1 MDKLNKTFVYEPEE
15 FNFIYRQ
22 FSVESI
28 IRLFNQNKLI
38 LNECKWSTRK
48 CSLFIESILTRIP
61 LDFFYVD
68 HTSEQYKIISGS
80 NRLSAI
86 KLIVLESYKLE
97 GLEFLTELN
106 GLTFQQLSRKYQ
118 RRILETNLH
127 FHLIEPGTPP
137 DIVDNIS
144 RRIQSH

>member
-86 KLIVLESYKLE
+86 KLIVLDSYKLE
-97 GLEFLTELN
+97 GLDFLTELN
-106 GLTFQQLSRKYQ
+106 NLNFQQLSKRYQ
-118 RRILETNLH
+118 QRILETNLH

>member
-1 MDKLNKTFVYEPEE
+1 MEKTFIYEPEE
-15 FNFIYRQ
+15 FNFSCRL
-22 FSVESI
+22 FCVESV
-28 IRLFNQNKLI
+28 IRLFNQKKLI
-38 LNECKWSTRK
+38 LDECKWSTRK

-127 FHLIEPGTPP
+127 LHLIEPGTPP
-137 DIVDNIS
+137 SIVDNIS
-144 RRIQSH
+144 RRIQSN

>member
-1 MDKLNKTFVYEPEE
+1 MEKTFIYEPEE
-15 FNFIYRQ
+15 FNFSYRQ
-22 FSVESI
+22 FCVESV
-28 IRLFNQNKLI
+28 IRLFNQKKLI
-38 LNECKWSTRK
+38 LDECKWSTRK
-48 CSLFIESILTRIP
+48 CSLFIESILIRIP
-61 LDFFYVD
+61 LDFFYID
-68 HTSEQYKIISGS
+68 RTSEQYKTISGS
-80 NRLSAI
+80 NRLFAI

-137 DIVDNIS
+137 SIVDNIS
-144 RRIQSH
+144 RRIQSQ

>member
-1 MDKLNKTFVYEPEE
+1 MERTFIYNPEE
-15 FNFIYRQ
+15 FNFSCRL
-22 FSVESI
+22 FSVESF
-28 IRLFNQNKLI
+28 IRLFNQNHLI
-38 LNECKWSTRK
+38 LDECRWSTRQ
-48 CSLFIESILTRIP
+48 CSLFIESILIRIP
-61 LDFFYVD
+61 LDVFYID
-68 HTSEQYKIISGS
+68 RTSEKYKIISGS

-86 KLIVLESYKLE
+86 KLIVLDSYKLE
-97 GLEFLTELN
+97 RLDFLTELN
-106 GLTFQQLSRKYQ
+106 NLNFQQLSKRYQ

>member
-86 KLIVLESYKLE
+86 KLIFLDSYKLE
-97 GLEFLTELN
+97 
-106 GLTFQQLSRKYQ
+106 R
-118 RRILETNLH
+118 
-127 FHLIEPGTPP
+127 
-137 DIVDNIS
+137 
-144 RRIQSH
+144 

>member
-1 MDKLNKTFVYEPEE
+1 MEKKFIYEPEE
-15 FNFIYRQ
+15 FNFSYTL
-22 FSVESI
+22 FCVESVI
-28 IRLFNQNKLI
+28 QLFNQKKLI
-38 LNECKWSTRK
+38 LDECKWSTRK
-48 CSLFIESILTRIP
+48 CSLFIESILIRIP
-61 LDFFYVD
+61 LDFFYID
-68 HTSEQYKIISGS
+68 RTSEQYKIISGS

-86 KLIVLESYKLE
+86 KLILLESCKLE

-137 DIVDNIS
+137 SIVDNIS
-144 RRIQSH
+144 RRIQSQ

>member
-68 HTSEQYKIISGS
+68 HTSEQYKICLLYTSPSPRDISGS
-80 NRLSAI
+80 RMPSSA
-86 KLIVLESYKLE
+86 
-97 GLEFLTELN
+97 
-106 GLTFQQLSRKYQ
+106 
-118 RRILETNLH
+118 
-127 FHLIEPGTPP
+127 
-137 DIVDNIS
+137 
-144 RRIQSH
+144 